1 MSNLYSTTVRAVAG
15 LMVCLLL
22 AACDKPIQ
30 ATYSDAAAAFHPSD
44 ECHVCGMIIDGFP
57 GPKGEVVE
65 RSGIKKFCSTAEMI
79 GWWLQ
84 PENHHGEARLY
95 VHDMGR
101 SPWNAPNDSHLIDA
115 KDAFYV
121 VGTQLKGA
129 MGVVLAS
136 FSSQQAAQ
144 KLAADQG
151 GRVLRFSEIDQAVLQ
166 QQPAMSHSTH

>member
-1 MSNLYSTTVRAVAG
+1 MSAFYLTTVRAMAG

-22 AACDKPIQ
+22 AACDKPAQ
-30 ATYSDAAAAFHPSD
+30 ASLSEAALTFHPSD
-44 ECHVCGMIIDGFP
+44 ECHVCGMIINGFP

-65 RSGIKKFCSTAEMI
+65 PGGVRKFCSTAEMI

-84 PENHHGEARLY
+84 PENQHRAARLY

-101 SPWNAPNDSHLIDA
+101 SPWDAPDDAHLIDA

-121 VGTQLKGA
+121 VGTSLKGA

-136 FSSQQAAQ
+136 FSSRQAAD
-144 KLAADQG
+144 KLVAEQG
-151 GRVLRFSEIDQAVLQ
+151 GRVLRFSEIDQALLQ
-166 QQPAMSHSTH
+166 QQSAPAHSSH

>member
-1 MSNLYSTTVRAVAG
+1 MSRFYLTTVRAVTV
-15 LMVCLLL
+15 LMMCLLL
-22 AACDKPIQ
+22 TACDNPAQ

-44 ECHVCGMIIDGFP
+44 ECHVCGMIINGFP

-65 RSGIKKFCSTAEMI
+65 PAGIKKFCSTAEMI

-84 PENHHGEARLY
+84 PENHHGDSKLY

-101 SPWNAPNDSHLIDA
+101 SPWNAPDDAHLIDA

-136 FSSQQAAQ
+136 FSGREAAE
-144 KLAADQG
+144 KLAAEQG
-151 GRVLRFSEIDQAVLQ
+151 GRLLRFSEITPALLQ
-166 QQPAMSHSTH
+166 QQH

>member
-1 MSNLYSTTVRAVAG
+1 MSTFYLRGVRAMAG
-15 LMVCLLL
+15 LMMCLLL
-22 AACDKPIQ
+22 TACDSSAQ
-30 ATYSDAAAAFHPSD
+30 ATYSSAAEAFHPSD
-44 ECHVCGMIIDGFP
+44 ECHVCGMIINGFP

-65 RSGIKKFCSTAEMI
+65 RAGVKKFCSTAEMI

-84 PENHHGEARLY
+84 PENHHGDAKLY

-101 SPWNAPNDSHLIDA
+101 SPWNAPDDAHLIDA

-136 FSSQQAAQ
+136 FSSREAAE
-144 KLAADQG
+144 KLAAKQG
-151 GRVLRFSEIDQAVLQ
+151 GHLLRFSEITPAVLQ
-166 QQPAMSHSTH
+166 QH

>member
-1 MSNLYSTTVRAVAG
+1 
-15 LMVCLLL
+15 
-22 AACDKPIQ
+22 
-30 ATYSDAAAAFHPSD
+30 
-44 ECHVCGMIIDGFP
+44 
-57 GPKGEVVE
+57 
-65 RSGIKKFCSTAEMI
+65 MI

-101 SPWNAPNDSHLIDA
+101 SPWNAPNDAHLIDA